1 MMTTQLTRVGLDNQ
15 GGRND
20 ATGKKGCGTGSENRR
35 VAAGNPEFGV
45 QKRNRLQM
53 QAMARVGT
61 SITRQTDAGRS
72 ETALGVKALLLC

>member
-1 MMTTQLTRVGLDNQ
+1 MTTQLTRVGLDNQ

-35 VAAGNPEFGV
+35 VAAGNPKFGV
-45 QKRNRLQM
+45 QKRERSPNAGDGESRS
-53 QAMARVGT
+53 A